1 MVWDADPTLLYFAH
15 DYPFGYYIYWMVNLF
30 FPLIWDAILSHIE
43 LYARVIFIG
52 VLYCSIDQFVQSMY
66 RVSKTILFLK
76 QSKLLVV
83 ESKKLGNM
91 SFRNTLNFI
100 VNCLVVYIGLCNEWI
115 MKKWESP
122 GELKGFYQY
131 FFQLYNLNVLVA
143 RVKMRREIAVMIEMK
158 NERYFPCN
166 ILLEML
172 LISQMTS
179 KGSSQLLND

>member
-1 MVWDADPTLLYFAH
+1 
-15 DYPFGYYIYWMVNLF
+15 
-30 FPLIWDAILSHIE
+30 
-43 LYARVIFIG
+43 
-52 VLYCSIDQFVQSMY
+52 
-66 RVSKTILFLK
+66 
-76 QSKLLVV
+76 
-83 ESKKLGNM
+83 
-91 SFRNTLNFI
+91 
-100 VNCLVVYIGLCNEWI
+100 